1 MKKLRWK
8 IKKSLETNKNG
19 NAIYQNLWDVANVVL
34 RGNFITINAYI
45 KETEKINQIGYLI
58 MHLKN

>member
-19 NAIYQNLWDVANVVL
+19 NAIYQNLWDAANVVL